1 MMPPVKSSSVEI
13 PLMEDDDSPIGDP
26 AAKVNRSNSRP
37 MDAPAATRSGGD
49 GKGRYAI
56 LDDFNYNNNV
66 ASANVYIRLGFLRKV
81 YGILSA
87 QLVMTTLVAALFMS
101 SETVKGFVQGSPNIL
116 FSAMILSFVMMIA
129 LFVKRRDTPAN
140 YILLGLFT
148 LVEAY
153 TVGVIVTFYDKFV
166 VLEAFGLTAAV
177 TVALTVYTLQSKRDY
192 SGWAAGLFAFLWII
206 IIAGFLQMFFHSQ
219 VVELGIAIG
228 GAVVFSLFIVVDTS
242 MMMHKL
248 SPEEYILAAINLY
261 LDILNLFLHL
271 LRILSEMQKN

>member
-13 PLMEDDDSPIGDP
+13 PLMDAESPRSESP
-26 AAKVNRSNSRP
+26 ATVKISRP
-37 MDAPAATRSGGD
+37 TEYSKKTPTRSGDD
-49 GKGRYAI
+49 GKGQYAI
-56 LDDFNYNNNV
+56 LNDFNYNNNV
-66 ASANVYIRLGFLRKV
+66 ASANIYIRMGFLRKV

-87 QLVMTTLVAALFMS
+87 QLTVTTLVAALFMS
-101 SETVKGFVQGSPNIL
+101 SERVKGFVQGSPNLL

-129 LFVKRRDTPAN
+129 LFVKRRETPTN

-177 TVALTVYTLQSKRDY
+177 TLGLTAYTLQSKRDF
-192 SGWAAGLFAFLWII
+192 SGWAAGLFAFLWVI

-228 GAVVFSLFIVVDTS
+228 GAVVFSLFIIVDTS
-242 MMMHKL
+242 MMMHTL

>member
-1 MMPPVKSSSVEI
+1 MPPVKSSSVEI
-13 PLMEDDDSPIGDP
+13 PLMEEESLHSSSPSS
-26 AAKVNRSNSRP
+26 AATVKISRP
-37 MDAPAATRSGGD
+37 SEASKATRSSDD

-66 ASANVYIRLGFLRKV
+66 ASANIYIRMGFLRKV

-87 QLVMTTLVAALFMS
+87 QLVLTTLVAALFMT
-101 SETVKGFVQGSPNIL
+101 SERVKGFVQGSPNVL

-129 LFVKRRDTPAN
+129 LFVKRREAPTN

-148 LVEAY
+148 LIEAY

-177 TVALTVYTLQSKRDY
+177 TVGLTAYTLQSKKDF
-192 SGWAAGLFAFLWII
+192 SGWAAGLFSFLWVI
-206 IIAGFLQMFFHSQ
+206 IIAGFLQMFFHSA

-228 GAVVFSLFIVVDTS
+228 GAVVFSLFIIVDTS
-242 MMMHKL
+242 MMMHTL

>member
-1 MMPPVKSSSVEI
+1 MAPTKSSSIEI
-13 PLMEDDDSPIGDP
+13 PLMDPDPSDP
-26 AAKVNRSNSRP
+26 ASVKVTRP
-37 MDAPAATRSGGD
+37 MDRPTTAPKASTSRSAGD
-49 GKGRYAI
+49 GKGNYAI
-56 LDDFNYNNNV
+56 LDDFSYHNNV
-66 ASANVYIRLGFLRKV
+66 ANANIYIRMGFLRKV

-87 QLVMTTLVAALFMS
+87 QLMMTTLIAALFMT
-101 SETVKGFVQGSPNIL
+101 SESIKGFVQGSPNVL

-129 LFVKRRDTPAN
+129 LFVKRRDAPAN
-140 YILLGLFT
+140 FILLGLFT

-166 VLEAFGLTAAV
+166 VLEAFALTATV
-177 TVALTVYTLQSKRDY
+177 TLALTAYTLQSKRDF
-192 SGWAAGLFAFLWII
+192 SGWAAGLFSFLWII
-206 IIAGFLQMFFHSQ
+206 IIAGFLQMFFHSA

-242 MMMHKL
+242 MMMNTL

>member
-13 PLMEDDDSPIGDP
+13 PLMESSAEADPPTVKVTRPLDRPADSS
-26 AAKVNRSNSRP
+26 K
-37 MDAPAATRSGGD
+37 ATRSAGD

-56 LDDFNYNNNV
+56 LDDFSYNNSV
-66 ASANVYIRLGFLRKV
+66 ASANVYIRMGFLRKV

-87 QLVMTTLVAALFMS
+87 QLAVTTLVAALFMS
-101 SETVKGFVQGSPNIL
+101 SESVKGFVQGSPNIL
-116 FSAMILSFVMMIA
+116 FSALILSFVMMIA
-129 LFVKRRDTPAN
+129 LFVKRREAPTN

-166 VLEAFGLTAAV
+166 VLEAFGLTATV
-177 TVALTVYTLQSKRDY
+177 TIGLTIYTLQSKRDF
-192 SGWAAGLFAFLWII
+192 SGWAAGLFSCLWVI
-206 IIAGFLQMFFHSQ
+206 IIAGFMQMFFHSQ

-228 GAVVFSLFIVVDTS
+228 GAVIFSLFIVVDTS
-242 MMMHKL
+242 MMMHTL
-248 SPEEYILAAINLY
+248 SPEEYILASINLY